1 MYTFKNLS
9 LQENSNYDSIEARWF
24 QRISIKLYS
33 LSISFVLLEGII
45 MRHLNAAHKP
55 LCYAE
60 ASFQKLFWLPFCCVF
75 VLRLIHMLLYF
86 VFGYRLWWGWGRKSF
101 YMTLLYQS
109 FVYVRQLLG
118 YTLVFSLHFQ
128 TFNNVTTLPII
139 IVMWYLQ
146 IWKEYLSCWDI
157 IVGHTQKKCNFSFT
171 YVVLY
176 EKEKRKHAF
185 DVL

>member
-1 MYTFKNLS
+1 
-9 LQENSNYDSIEARWF
+9 
-24 QRISIKLYS
+24 
-33 LSISFVLLEGII
+33 

-75 VLRLIHMLLYF
+75 VLGLVHMLLYF

-101 YMTLLYQS
+101 NMTLLYQS

-118 YTLVFSLHFQ
+118 YTLVFSLHLQ

-157 IVGHTQKKCNFSFT
+157 IVGHTQKSAISHSHMLSYTKKKKGNMLLTCFNVESW
-171 YVVLY
+171 VLLHV
-176 EKEKRKHAF
+176 KFFA
-185 DVL
+185 